1 MMCVVLKKIYE
12 YSGGNM
18 GRGIVFK
25 IHMNGCGIDIKRIYG
40 WEGDVVK
47 ENMNMNGSCI
57 FYGSYTIRK

>member
-18 GRGIVFK
+18 GGDSLK

-40 WEGDVVK
+40 WEG
-47 ENMNMNGSCI
+47 GC
-57 FYGSYTIRK
+57 G